1 MKKKLLFLS
10 VSIFLI
16 IVSCNNKDIYIRNSQ
31 KYIQSEIIPNLNN
44 PKSYDLIEI
53 KIDTIFSEKDIIN
66 NRLDFLYNRQGEI
79 SELAANYQ
87 RKYQECALNPLCGRD
102 SVNYYTEQ
110 FDRLYN
116 FFLTVPD
123 SILHYENKL
132 NNLIKNNI
140 TIIVKHRFRA
150 TNSFNALI
158 IVEQSLYLN
167 ENGDVVK
174 IK

>member
-1 MKKKLLFLS
+1 MKKNLLFLS

-16 IVSCNNKDIYIRNSQ
+16 IVSCNNNDIYIRNSQ

-44 PKSYDLIEI
+44 PNSYELIEI
-53 KIDTIFSEKDIIN
+53 KIDTIFSEKDVIN
-66 NRLDFLYNRQGEI
+66 NRLDFLYNRQGE
-79 SELAANYQ
+79 SQELAADYQ
-87 RKYQECALNPLCGRD
+87 KKYLECVLNPLCSAD
-102 SVNYYTEQ
+102 SANYYNEWYN
-110 FDRLYN
+110 RWYN
-116 FFLTVPD
+116 FYVTVPD

-167 ENGDVVK
+167 ENGDIVK